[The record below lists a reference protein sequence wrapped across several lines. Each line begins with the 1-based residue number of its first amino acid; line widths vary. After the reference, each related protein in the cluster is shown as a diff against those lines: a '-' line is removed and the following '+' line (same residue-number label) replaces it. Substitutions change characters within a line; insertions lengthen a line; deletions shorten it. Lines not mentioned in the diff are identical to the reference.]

1 MTPIF
6 YLCLLLVASLA
17 SSTSAWVSPSKY
29 KVRTLPLSLSLSSPS
44 PRRHPQ
50 KTSLNLAYDDLDDSP
65 EAATPLRLSV
75 KDLEL
80 MTEMKSR
87 SLTMPVL
94 ILDAMLPGQKLT
106 LQR

>member
-1 MTPIF
+1 MTPRF
-6 YLCLLLVASLA
+6 SLSLLLVASLA
-17 SSTSAWVSPSKY
+17 PSTSAWVSPFKS
-29 KVRTLPLSLSLSSPS
+29 KVRALPLSLSSSS
-44 PRRHPQ
+44 PRRHSQ
-50 KTSLNLAYDDLDDSP
+50 TTSLNLAYNDFDDSP
-65 EAATPLRLSV
+65 EAATPLCFST

-80 MTEMKSR
+80 MKEMKSR